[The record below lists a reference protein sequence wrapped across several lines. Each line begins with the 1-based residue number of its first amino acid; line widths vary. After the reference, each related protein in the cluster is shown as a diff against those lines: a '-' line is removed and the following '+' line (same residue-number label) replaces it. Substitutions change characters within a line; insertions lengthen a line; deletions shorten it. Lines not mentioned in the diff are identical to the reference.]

1 MKPLACLALLLSL
14 AACSTFNQL
23 HAPPPIPA
31 VCEDQV
37 YADPQVHDLIIRS
50 LSGTAYARNHEG
62 ELQAAKNDAALRC
75 MQAKGLAPR
84 GGGVERPKVV
94 D

>member
-1 MKPLACLALLLSL
+1 MKPLACLALLLPL
-14 AACSTFNQL
+14 AACGTFDPP
-23 HAPPPIPA
+23 HAPPIPA

-37 YADPQVHDLIIRS
+37 YNDPQVHDLIIRG
-50 LSGTAYARNHEG
+50 LANTAYAVNHQN
-62 ELQAAKNDAALRC
+62 ELAAAKNDAALRC

-84 GGGVERPKVV
+84 GGGVERPRVV